1 MSKLNMNRQRNRK
14 QVIATTT
21 YQSKQAQSIKN
32 VKKLQSD
39 FIRKMTKK

>member
-14 QVIATTT
+14 QVIATKT
-21 YQSKQAQSIKN
+21 YQSKQQQSIQKP
-32 VKKLQSD
+32 KKLQAD